1 MCIRDRARA
10 DLIAEGVVEA
20 AKETSF
26 DLPIIVSMRGTNSER
41 GFSILKNSD
50 LDIHIAENL
59 GNAAEVLS
67 VLNKRK

>member
-1 MCIRDRARA
+1 
-10 DLIAEGVVEA
+10 
-20 AKETSF
+20 
-26 DLPIIVSMRGTNSER
+26 MRGTNSER